1 LKGLVLNKNKRL
13 IKDNNPKLYEH
24 IYKDQPLYNAVV
36 TPIEED
42 NLIIQHNNS
51 QCFVHSI
58 YDKKQEFKYIFSNSN
73 IKNGTSTL
81 ILFGLGNGEI
91 LDYIIKNYSNIK
103 NIIIIEPIQEVF
115 QYFIAKKDLK
125 YYIQYFNR
133 LHIVVNTDLDNL
145 KHILKSQMVVDPDV
159 VLIANLSYRILFD
172 NYYNCLLKDLL
183 IIIRN
188 LRYSIAT
195 MLTNTQLWTWNTL
208 KNMQIDSYKAEEL
221 LPVIKGKS
229 VIVVSA
235 GPSLEKNINL
245 LEEAKENFIII
256 AVGTAIQVLDK
267 QGIIPHF
274 RVVVDGRSSQLE
286 GITNN
291 NIPLIFANQLKHS
304 ILKDYKGPLFR
315 MILDTDYIGKYLYN
329 VEKKEYL
336 EVKSGASVANVTVN
350 LIGNLQPKRIILVGQ
365 DMCMVNKK
373 LHAHSKDNHGSE
385 NEIEVYDIHGQ
396 KSKTI
401 LQYLTIKHD
410 FDEQLKLF
418 MDRIEILNATEG
430 GLGIDGVKNVTLK
443 ELVIS
448 THPPKKINFN
458 KEFTNVIKKHP
469 EKYMFNRNILTQLEL
484 IEKHCEEI
492 IQISKQKDNRK
503 ENIKAIKIKYN
514 QLLEFDF
521 FEAVVNK
528 MLDAL
533 FVSLHMKYN
542 NSFNNMENNSLEE
555 EKLTVK
561 KCAEIIIY
569 LKTINSILSED

>member
-13 IKDNNPKLYEH
+13 IKDNNPKLYEL

-58 YDKKQEFKYIFSNSN
+58 YDKKQEFKYMFSNSN
-73 IKNGTSTL
+73 IKNSTSTL

-115 QYFIAKKDLK
+115 QYFISKKDLK

-133 LHIVVNTDLDNL
+133 LHIVVNTDLVNL

-195 MLTNTQLWTWNTL
+195 MLTNTQIWTWNTL

-267 QGIIPHF
+267 QGIHPHF

-291 NIPLIFANQLKHS
+291 NIPLIFANQLNHS

-350 LIGNLQPKRIILVGQ
+350 LIGKLQPKRIIFVGQ

-373 LHAHSKDNHGSE
+373 LHAHSKDNHRSE

-430 GLGIDGVKNVTLK
+430 GLGINGVKNVTLK

-448 THPPKKINFN
+448 LHPPKKINYN
-458 KEFTNVIKKHP
+458 KEFTDILKKHP
-469 EKYMFNRNILTQLEL
+469 EKYMFNRKILTQLEL

-492 IQISKQKDNRK
+492 IQISKQKNNRK
-503 ENIKAIKIKYN
+503 ENIKTIKIKYN
-514 QLLEFDF
+514 QLFEFDF

-555 EKLTVK
+555 EKLIVK
-561 KCAEIIIY
+561 KCAETIIY
-569 LKTINSILSED
+569 LKTINSILSEV